1 METRFTSLSIESW
14 RQYRKVDIQFHP
26 RLTIITG
33 PNGTGKSTILS
44 LLNRHF
50 GYSRNYLS
58 TPKKNKKTGVTQFST
73 GVYDWLKSKLSR
85 PEIGSETVVG
95 SIHYSSGEVAEI
107 RIPSQNS
114 IQYGVNVSPQPAV
127 HGVHIDSHRPPSV
140 YRQVPNIST
149 SPLDKANISNS
160 LNNELRNFYQSGN
173 SQEGA
178 LFHIKSA
185 LIAMSMFGHGNETME
200 PDAEL
205 IRLFKG
211 FEEKL
216 RIILPKSLG
225 FERLIIRMPEVL
237 LSTRSGDFVVD
248 AASGGVIKLF
258 EIAWQIYF
266 FSQQHTHF
274 VVTMDEPE
282 NHLHPSMQRT
292 FLINLMQAF
301 PESQFIVVTHSPFIV
316 SSVKDSSVYV
326 LNYVDVEGITEPGFD
341 EDQSIRGLM
350 GARVDSEKLDTV
362 NRAGTAAQI
371 LRDALG
377 VSTTI
382 PLWAEERTREI
393 IEEFKRQPITN
404 EALDQLTDQ
413 LEREG
418 LVSEI
423 PGAIRELTQK
433 K

>member
-1 METRFTSLSIESW
+1 M
-14 RQYRKVDIQFHP
+14 
-26 RLTIITG
+26 
-33 PNGTGKSTILS
+33 
-44 LLNRHF
+44 
-50 GYSRNYLS
+50 
-58 TPKKNKKTGVTQFST
+58 QFST
-73 GVYDWLKSKLSR
+73 GAYDWLMNKLAR
-85 PEIGSETVVG
+85 PESSNEVAVG
-95 SIHYSSGEVAEI
+95 KIHYSSGEVGEI
-107 RIPSQNS
+107 RVPSQNA
-114 IQYGVNVSPQPAV
+114 IQYGINVTPQPAV
-127 HGVHIDSHRPPSV
+127 QGVHIDSHRPPSV
-140 YRQVPNIST
+140 YKQVPHIPTSAINKSNI
-149 SPLDKANISNS
+149 AQS
-160 LNNELRNFYQSGN
+160 LNKELRQFYQSG
-173 SQEGA
+173 SSREGT

-185 LIAMSMFGHGNETME
+185 LIAMSLFGHGNETME
-200 PDAEL
+200 ADYEL
-205 IRLFKG
+205 IDLFKG

-258 EIAWQIYF
+258 EITWQIYF
-266 FSQQHTHF
+266 FSQQKKHF

-292 FLINLMQAF
+292 FLRNLMDAF
-301 PESQFIVVTHSPFIV
+301 PKSQFIVVTHSPFIV

-341 EDQSIRGLM
+341 EDQSVRGLM
-350 GARVDSEKLDTV
+350 GARVDSQKLDTV

-371 LRDALG
+371 LREALG

-382 PLWAEERTREI
+382 PQWADERTKEI
-393 IEEFKRQPITN
+393 IEGYKNQPITS
-404 EALDQLTDQ
+404 EALDRLTAQ
-413 LEREG
+413 LESEG

-423 PGAIRELTQK
+423 PAAIKELTQK

>member
-1 METRFTSLSIESW
+1 MENRFTSLSIESW

-26 RLTIITG
+26 RLTVITG

-50 GYSRNYLS
+50 GYGRNYLS
-58 TPKKNKKTGVTQFST
+58 TPKKNKKTGITQFST
-73 GVYDWLKSKLSR
+73 GVYDWLKSKISR
-85 PEIGSETVVG
+85 PESGNETTIGK
-95 SIHYSSGEVAEI
+95 IHYSSGEVGEI

-114 IQYGVNVSPQPAV
+114 IQYGVNVSPQPEV
-127 HGVHIDSHRPPSV
+127 QGVHIDSHRPPSV
-140 YRQVPNIST
+140 YKQVPHIST
-149 SPLDKANISNS
+149 SPLNKANISSS

-173 SQEGA
+173 SREGA

-237 LSTRSGDFVVD
+237 LSTKSGDFVVD

-258 EIAWQIYF
+258 EITWQIYF
-266 FSQQHTHF
+266 FSQQHTRF

-292 FLINLMQAF
+292 FLVNLMEAF

-382 PLWAEERTREI
+382 PLWAEERTKEI
-393 IEEFKRQPITN
+393 IEGFKRQPITN
-404 EALDQLTDQ
+404 EALDKLTDQ

-423 PGAIRELTQK
+423 PGTIRELTQK